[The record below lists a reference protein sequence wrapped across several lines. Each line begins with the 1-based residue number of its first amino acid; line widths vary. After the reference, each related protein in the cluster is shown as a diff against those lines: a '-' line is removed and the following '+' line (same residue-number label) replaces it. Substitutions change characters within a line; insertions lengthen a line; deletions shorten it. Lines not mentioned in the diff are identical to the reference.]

1 MDNLFDGL
9 RINGHSEGRDES
21 QNAFPV
27 HSDEEDNVNEDEVPD
42 LVDDDDEDED
52 LYESVD
58 AQSFGDYPA
67 NDYAFQSGAT
77 EQSRGIEYWDN
88 KSPLEIVLELAAGF
102 FAVLLEMS
110 NRAHPE
116 AKLTMKDMYVYHAFL
131 LLNCCFQF
139 ANLNYYWYPPK
150 RLEGMKLLNQLP
162 LKLSGRRFYHIRKYL
177 RAYDVTDDVPGKDR
191 GWKVNRAVEAVQYA
205 FRHIIDCAGEYLSMD
220 EGMAKGSSMR
230 NPIYTSLGKAKP
242 CTQTCTVP

>member
-1 MDNLFDGL
+1 MNLKMHF
-9 RINGHSEGRDES
+9 
-21 QNAFPV
+21 QCTPTKTPNA
-27 HSDEEDNVNEDEVPD
+27 NEDEVPD
-42 LVDDDDEDED
+42 LVDDDDDEDDEDDEDAD
-52 LYESVD
+52 LYEYVD
-58 AQSFGDYPA
+58 AQSFKDYPA

-77 EQSRGIEYWDN
+77 EQSRDIEYWDN

-116 AKLTMKDMYVYHAFL
+116 AKLTMRDMYVYHAFL

-150 RLEGMKLLNQLP
+150 GLEGMTLLNELP
-162 LKLSGRRFYHIRKYL
+162 LKFSRHRFYHIRKYL

-220 EGMAKGSSMR
+220 EEMAKRSSMR